1 MSDDRWPSLTED
13 GGCSAC
19 GVGPL
24 ELCPDCED
32 EVRARKD
39 AVATPRRAVWPL
51 WAIKVA
57 IWAVRGLRRLLE
69 GRSRH

>member
-1 MSDDRWPSLTED
+1 MNDRWPTLTEG
-13 GGCSAC
+13 GGCSEC

-24 ELCPDCED
+24 ELCPPCD
-32 EVRARKD
+32 EEACRRKN

-57 IWAVRGLRRLLE
+57 IWAVRGLRRILE
-69 GRSRH
+69 GRKRP